1 MTHHV
6 FTRFKLIL
14 YTLALLAAPLHAASQ
29 LKGLIE
35 VPATLESTPE
45 FAILFD
51 GQQVYCSEDGF
62 FSFPLEEQLTSLS
75 ILVCEDISIQFSR
88 KEEGR
93 TTQTID
99 GLRVDAQT
107 PYYFARLTGRSDS
120 SVFWKKY
127 ALNEGMVPSD
137 CIVILA
143 NPDMVEKAQRLN
155 IDASL
160 GLVSGPK
167 ITFSADE
174 KAVRLSSVRSL
185 AKCTDLVRYFKHSKQ
200 KAEWTGSTKMTI
212 NA

>member
-1 MTHHV
+1 MTRFI
-6 FTRFKLIL
+6 FTRFQLL
-14 YTLALLAAPLHAASQ
+14 FCALAFASAPLHAATQ

-35 VPATLESTPE
+35 VPSTLESTPE

-62 FSFPLEEQLTSLS
+62 FSFPVESTLSSLS
-75 ILVCEDISIQFSR
+75 ILVCEDISIQFSQ
-88 KEEGR
+88 KDDAQSS
-93 TTQTID
+93 QTIN
-99 GLRVDAQT
+99 GLMVDDAT
-107 PYYFARLTGRSDS
+107 PYYFARLTGRTDG

-143 NPDMVEKAQRLN
+143 NPSMVEKTQRLDL
-155 IDASL
+155 DASL

-167 ITFSADE
+167 IRFSGNNE
-174 KAVRLSSVRSL
+174 AVKLSSVRSL
-185 AKCTDLVRYFKHSKQ
+185 AKCTDLVRYFKNSKQ